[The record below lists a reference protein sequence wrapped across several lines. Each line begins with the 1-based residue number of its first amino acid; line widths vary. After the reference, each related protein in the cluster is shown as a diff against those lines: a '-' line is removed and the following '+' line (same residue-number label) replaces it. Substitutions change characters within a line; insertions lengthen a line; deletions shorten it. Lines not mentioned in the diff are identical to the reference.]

1 MSRTLPLLKTLNNP
15 LTYRPMED
23 THNAGGKFLVGIFD
37 DDDVVLK
44 AVKDVKEAGVRIHEV
59 YSPFPIHGLDVALGH
74 PRSKLG
80 IAAFIFGLSG
90 TLTALAI
97 TAYTEKFDWPMI
109 VGGKDSYSFP
119 VYIPVIFELTVLF
132 CALGMVGT
140 FIVSNGMG
148 PSVKP
153 LMFDLRTTDNKFAM
167 AVDLS
172 KNGLAEGRI
181 EQILKDSG
189 AAEVNVKQF

>member
-1 MSRTLPLLKTLNNP
+1 MVDIQSN
-15 LTYRPMED
+15 
-23 THNAGGKFLVGIFD
+23 GGKFLVGIFD

-44 AVKDVKEAGVRIHEV
+44 AVREVKEAGVRIHEV
-59 YSPFPIHGLDVALGH
+59 YSPFPIHGLDVAMGH

-80 IAAFIFGLSG
+80 IAAFMFAVSG
-90 TLTALAI
+90 TLTALAL
-97 TAYTEKFDWPMI
+97 TAYTEKFDWPMV

-140 FIVSNGMG
+140 FVVSNGLG

-167 AVDLS
+167 AIDMS
-172 KNGLAEGRI
+172 KNGLAENRI